1 MPVEESQAAMEA
13 RQYYWVTW
21 SGWSHHHSLF
31 LPTGQHWQLNNKE
44 VGPSKAWQ
52 TKLHT
57 KIYSTAIMNSCRR
70 GAASHSPVSS
80 SQHLVM
86 SSRNGVMTSIAT
98 WKHQL
103 QHAPSLQVN
112 HLGLNQYLLFLFK
125 EKNCQESGE
134 SFIWPLED
142 LFHWMGFPGGSVGK
156 ESACNEGDLGWI
168 PGLGNDSQVVF
179 V

>member
-1 MPVEESQAAMEA
+1 MMVSHSEQCEA
-13 RQYYWVTW
+13 ISYCSFDLKEMSYYF
-21 SGWSHHHSLF
+21 LF
-31 LPTGQHWQLNNKE
+31 GISKKHRSVLILFKYMNK
-44 VGPSKAWQ
+44 VVD
-52 TKLHT
+52 T